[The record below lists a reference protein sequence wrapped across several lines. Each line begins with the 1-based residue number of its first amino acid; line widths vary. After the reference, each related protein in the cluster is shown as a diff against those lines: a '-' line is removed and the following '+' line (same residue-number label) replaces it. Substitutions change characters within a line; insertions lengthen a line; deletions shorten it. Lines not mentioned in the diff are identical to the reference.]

1 MKVVSHLNFDIKAI
15 LAKESIIT
23 AFQPI
28 VSLKR
33 KKIVGL
39 EALTRGYDTANDTMI
54 APNLLFEAAD
64 EADATIEL
72 DRLCRRTAIKNF
84 RKIKNFKDMVLFV
97 NLNTAVLNQ
106 DGELQMLTK
115 LYADQEGVSYCNIAM
130 EIVESAVEN
139 NSKLIEVI
147 EKYRELGFFV
157 ALDDFGALHSNLN
170 RLVITKPD
178 IIKIDR
184 CLVNDVSKSYY
195 QRSIIKSI
203 IELAKTI
210 GSLTLAE
217 GLEEEEDIFTC
228 YEMGIDLYQGFYF
241 ARPGAFDEIAVEN
254 CINRILTC
262 ADKIKRNIET
272 SIHENKEKHKENQKI
287 IEEVERRLNKLA
299 IKDFFQEFQET
310 ANENDSVQ
318 CIYLLDS
325 NGTQIGPTICG
336 CGKKSLKQNHFFRP
350 AEELDDHSLKDY
362 YYYISHLGLERF
374 YTNPYISLAS
384 GQLCRTASFRTN
396 AGAKNYI
403 VCIDFIEQKLNAET

>member
-1 MKVVSHLNFDIKAI
+1 MSMVSHLNFDIKEI
-15 LAKESIIT
+15 VDKESIIT

-39 EALTRGYDTANDTMI
+39 EALTRGCSPSDESI
-54 APNLLFEAAD
+54 IPPNLLFESA
-64 EADATIEL
+64 EQNGKSIEL

-84 RKIKNFKDMVLFV
+84 HKIKNHRDMVLFV
-97 NLNTAVLNQ
+97 NLNTSVLNQ

-115 LYADQEGVSYCNIAM
+115 YYADSEGIDYSNIAI

-139 NSKLIEVI
+139 NDKLIEVI
-147 EKYRELGFFV
+147 EKYREIGFFV

-184 CLVNDVSKSYY
+184 CLVHNVSKSYY

-217 GLEEEEDIFTC
+217 GLEEEVDILTC

-241 ARPGAFDEIAVEN
+241 ARPGAFDEIAVESCLN
-254 CINRILTC
+254 KVLTC
-262 ADKIKRNIET
+262 ADKIKKNIET

-287 IEEVERRLNKLA
+287 IEEVEGRLNKLA

-310 ANENDSVQ
+310 ANGNDSVQ

-325 NGTQIGPTICG
+325 SGTQIGPTICG
-336 CGKKSLKQNHFFRP
+336 CGKKNLKHNHFFRP

-396 AGAKNYI
+396 AGAKDYI
-403 VCIDFIEQKLNAET
+403 VCIDFIEQKLDIQD